1 MVFTFNFTCRYI
13 LYLQSFRVRQTLS
26 LLHGWFSYKFLV
38 LREVWSATFLLS
50 DWWWILINN
59 LLKSNNQR
67 LIIPAWFFL
76 SRPRIK
82 LLLSIWQFPSLQIT
96 LPDNLYPGKKKVR
109 YWMFLR
115 CEPATTTTTTT
126 SHGGGWGRDKECR
139 DSLYGQI
146 IFRRIRKN

>member
-59 LLKSNNQR
+59 LLKSNNQQI
-67 LIIPAWFFL
+67 IIPAPFFL
-76 SRPRIK
+76 HQTSSWWSNYYFLFDNFRTYK
-82 LLLSIWQFPSLQIT
+82 SQWNFT
-96 LPDNLYPGKKKVR
+96 TDNLYPGKKKVR
-109 YWMFLR
+109 YWMF
-115 CEPATTTTTTT
+115 CAVNQPATTA
-126 SHGGGWGRDKECR
+126 SHSGGWRETSQGVPR
-139 DSLYGQI
+139 LLIQTNY
-146 IFRRIRKN
+146 F